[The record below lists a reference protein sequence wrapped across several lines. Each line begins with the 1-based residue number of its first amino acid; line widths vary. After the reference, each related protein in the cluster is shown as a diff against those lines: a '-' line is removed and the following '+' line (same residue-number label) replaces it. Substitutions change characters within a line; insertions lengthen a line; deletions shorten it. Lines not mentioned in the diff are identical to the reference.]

1 MRKRLLSC
9 LLIVVLIL
17 ALSGCWNYWGL
28 DQLNIVV
35 GISVD
40 FDQDKNMF
48 NVGYEVAD
56 LLGASK
62 DKSAVGKLVYGQ
74 GKTLFEAAR
83 NTKRKEEDRLFFGC
97 SNVLVINQHVAQEK
111 GIMGIIEWFL
121 RDGECRETMSI
132 AISQEE
138 TAQEMLKRPEGMEGI
153 VSITLHDILL
163 EDKDVTGTTLPVQ
176 IYQVY
181 NILHSPRKAVV
192 VPALH
197 KVQVDED
204 WVAENNGMAVIKE
217 GRLVGFLPPEQS
229 RYVLFMENELGGGIL
244 TLSMMDD
251 SADDISLEIFRNQT
265 KKSYTYEQG
274 KFVVKIETI
283 THVSVGE
290 NHSDLDMMDKQVI
303 KQIEDRAAEK
313 IKEDIENVVGILQ
326 HELNADIFGFG
337 EMIYE
342 KEVDLWRQISPMWD
356 QIYPTLEVQVCSEV
370 NVMNA
375 AFTK

>member
-1 MRKRLLSC
+1 M
-9 LLIVVLIL
+9 
-17 ALSGCWNYWGL
+17 
-28 DQLNIVV
+28 
-35 GISVD
+35 
-40 FDQDKNMF
+40 
-48 NVGYEVAD
+48 
-56 LLGASK
+56 
-62 DKSAVGKLVYGQ
+62 
-74 GKTLFEAAR
+74 
-83 NTKRKEEDRLFFGC
+83 
-97 SNVLVINQHVAQEK
+97 
-111 GIMGIIEWFL
+111 
-121 RDGECRETMSI
+121 
-132 AISQEE
+132 
-138 TAQEMLKRPEGMEGI
+138 
-153 VSITLHDILL
+153 
-163 EDKDVTGTTLPVQ
+163 
-176 IYQVY
+176 
-181 NILHSPRKAVV
+181 
-192 VPALH
+192 
-197 KVQVDED
+197 
-204 WVAENNGMAVIKE
+204 
-217 GRLVGFLPPEQS
+217 GFLPPEQS